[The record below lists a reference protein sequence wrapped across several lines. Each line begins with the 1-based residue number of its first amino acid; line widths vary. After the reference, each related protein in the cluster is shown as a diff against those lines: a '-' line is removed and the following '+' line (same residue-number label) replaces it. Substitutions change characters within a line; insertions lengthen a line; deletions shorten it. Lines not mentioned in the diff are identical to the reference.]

1 MFFIDLCN
9 FIINGF
15 DLFLG
20 VLILLESCK
29 KKGGGGGILRDYIVI
44 VFFKIFNNCVIKWK
58 DDIKLVRI
66 DCMYKF
72 LDSNKWIFMIGV

>member
-29 KKGGGGGILRDYIVI
+29 KKGGGGILIDYIVL
-44 VFFKIFNNCVIKWK
+44 VFIKWK